1 MGPYGAA
8 MIRRRS
14 HQPNRYA
21 VPSLR
26 ALFSTSFRRFAI
38 ALLIPIVAA
47 CSAKFD
53 WRTITNDDGRFSVMY
68 PSKPGLDERVIP
80 IAGHALKMQMQSAKV
95 GGALF
100 AVGSVLLP
108 SEDPALQRAVLEALE
123 TGLARNVGIDDKPS
137 KVQIALT
144 ENGQFVDGEA
154 LSGSGKVAGRSEHRT
169 VAAHFVIRGQRVI
182 QAVVISDKEV
192 PAEQVAQ
199 FLDSLRVY

>member
-1 MGPYGAA
+1 
-8 MIRRRS
+8 
-14 HQPNRYA
+14 
-21 VPSLR
+21 
-26 ALFSTSFRRFAI
+26 
-38 ALLIPIVAA
+38 
-47 CSAKFD
+47 
-53 WRTITNDDGRFSVMY
+53 MY
-68 PSKPGLDERVIP
+68 PSKPGLDERVVP

-108 SEDPALQRAVLEALE
+108 SEDPALQRSVLEALE
-123 TGLARNVGIDDKPS
+123 SGLARNVGIDDKPS

-192 PAEQVAQ
+192 PAEQVSQ